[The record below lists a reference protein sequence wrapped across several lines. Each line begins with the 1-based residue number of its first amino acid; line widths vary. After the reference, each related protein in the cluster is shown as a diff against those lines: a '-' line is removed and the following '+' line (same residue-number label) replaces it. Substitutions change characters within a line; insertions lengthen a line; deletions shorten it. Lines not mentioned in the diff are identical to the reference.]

1 MLIKG
6 WKVVKA
12 HNHSSAIQNFYTGAV
27 FYRKGVCARPEPGCG
42 PLTIFKTKEAAE
54 FFVQKLSPNGHLL
67 IEFQLV
73 IIHCL
78 YTPSNLDSVWCSE
91 YTTKT
96 PVGEL
101 ERLNSCIIPD
111 SIAFADAIMPL
122 E

>member
-27 FYRKGVCARPEPGCG
+27 FYRKGICTKPKPGCG
-42 PLTIFKTKEAAE
+42 PLTVFKTKEAAE
-54 FFVQKLSPNGHLL
+54 FFIQKLSNKLL
-67 IEFQLV
+67 GIEFQLV

-78 YTPSNLDSVWCSE
+78 YTPSNLSSVWCSE
-91 YTTKT
+91 YTTRL
-96 PVGEL
+96 PAEEL
-101 ERLNSCIIPD
+101 ERLNSCIIPN
-111 SIAFADAIMPL
+111 SIALADAIMPL